1 MCNHTQMRY
10 GMIRKKEGNK
20 WNNWCVYDYQ
30 SQQFIAQNSDIYVKI
45 YRKIRRGVAPIFIDN
60 TDQCAE
66 QHWSKLL
73 QKFGLKSYIS
83 YPLLNKNN
91 TIVGHLSFMND
102 EPVDF
107 DRIKLETMFPFCGDM
122 IVLDFSSTT
131 EWRHLKSTLEQ
142 ERNYS
147 KNRDLILSSLGHDLH
162 NPVSIIKLL
171 SQYLG
176 ENLEN
181 ETQKSLAK
189 KIEDASIR
197 MKGVI
202 DDILDFSNTRFGRDI
217 ERYTELVNIEPL
229 IKQVLGEFEVVHKST
244 VITNMQLPLHV
255 QGNKNKIGRAFV
267 NLISNAIKHG
277 EPHKE
282 IEINAFIEKDNFV
295 FSVTNHVAA
304 IHPLNSPDLFKP
316 FVRGSDSKGLGLG
329 LYVTKEIAKFHQGD
343 IDILTDGKKIT
354 FKLLI
359 PIK

>member
-1 MCNHTQMRY
+1 
-10 GMIRKKEGNK
+10 MIRKKEGNK
-20 WNNWCVYDYQ
+20 WNNWCVYDDQ
-30 SQQFIAQNSDIYVKI
+30 SQQIIDQNSDIYVKI
-45 YRKIRRGVAPIFIDN
+45 YREIRKGLAPIFID
-60 TDQCAE
+60 DIDRCAE
-66 QHWSKLL
+66 QQWGELL

-83 YPLLNKNN
+83 YPILNKND

-102 EPVDF
+102 EPVQF
-107 DRIKLETMFPFCGDM
+107 DRIKLETLFPFCGDM
-122 IVLDFSSTT
+122 IVIDFSSTT
-131 EWRHLKSTLEQ
+131 ERRHLKSILEQ
-142 ERNYS
+142 ERSYS
-147 KNRDLILSSLGHDLH
+147 RNRDLVLSSLAHDLH

-189 KIEDASIR
+189 KIEDASARI
-197 MKGVI
+197 KGVI

-229 IKQVLGEFEVVHKST
+229 IKQVLDEFEVMHQNT

-255 QGNKNKIGRAFV
+255 HGDKNKMGRAFV
-267 NLISNAIKHG
+267 NLISNAVKHG

-295 FSVTNHVAA
+295 FSVTNQVTA
-304 IHPLNSPDLFKP
+304 IHPPNIPDLFKP
-316 FVRGSDSKGLGLG
+316 FVRGSASKGLGLG

-343 IDILTDGKKIT
+343 IDVLTDGKKIT